1 MVSTHSCRGLP
12 IVINDQGHL
21 DNVMKAVLLAAGE
34 GTRLRLLTEN
44 KPKAL
49 IEVNGDPI
57 LTYCFD

>member
-1 MVSTHSCRGLP
+1 
-12 IVINDQGHL
+12 
-21 DNVMKAVLLAAGE
+21 MKAVLLAAGE